1 MEKRQNLF
9 GLKLVGLK
17 HAAVRHKSPVLLLQR
32 AAVFLRLLHRTSV
45 HAHSPFL
52 PWTSLRTAHD
62 GKTSSGAS
70 TIKKVDI
77 RATSLCTLGEGLAR
91 TFCRARGRLAA
102 SGDNSRG
109 SGSLLS
115 AFRKFGPASDK

>member
-45 HAHSPFL
+45 HAHSPL
-52 PWTSLRTAHD
+52 LSLFRF
-62 GKTSSGAS
+62 
-70 TIKKVDI
+70 KVDI
-77 RATSLCTLGEGLAR
+77 RATSLWTFGEGLAR

-102 SGDNSRG
+102 SGDNSHG

-115 AFRKFGPASDK
+115 ALRKFGPASDK

>member
-70 TIKKVDI
+70 T
-77 RATSLCTLGEGLAR
+77 TQES
-91 TFCRARGRLAA
+91 
-102 SGDNSRG
+102 
-109 SGSLLS
+109 
-115 AFRKFGPASDK
+115 